1 MKNHIRVLS
10 VDDLPVIREGIVA
23 VINGQPDMQVEA
35 QASNGREAVECF
47 VRHRPD
53 ITLKGL
59 TVAELSASVVHQVNE
74 PLTSMLA
81 NAQAAKRW
89 LAAETPNLM
98 EAIASIDRIARD
110 AHAAGRTMGQ
120 IHALVKQA
128 SLDKREASIPDLISE
143 AVRLVLEDPNMC
155 EVTTQCHC
163 DESLPGVCVAPLAI
177 QEVFIRLISIA
188 IEALENRS
196 PPVVEVL
203 RRLRTSQTASRS
215 DFKCANYTNETEK

>member
-1 MKNHIRVLS
+1 MKSHIRVLS
-10 VDDLPVIREGIVA
+10 VDDLPVIREGVVA
-23 VINGQPDMQVEA
+23 VINGQPDIQVEA
-35 QASNGREAVECF
+35 QASNGHEAVECF

-53 ITLKGL
+53 ITLMGL

-89 LAAETPNLM
+89 LASEAPNLM
-98 EAIASIDRIARD
+98 EAIASIDRIAKD
-110 AHAAGRTMGQ
+110 ARAASRTMGQ

-143 AVRLVLEDPNMC
+143 AVRLVLEG

-163 DESLPGVCVAPLAI
+163 DENLRRVCVDPLAI
-177 QEVFIRLISIA
+177 QEGFIRLISIA
-188 IEALENRS
+188 IEALENDRS
-196 PPVVEVL
+196 PPVVKAHATL
-203 RRLRTSQTASRS
+203 DDLTSTLG
-215 DFKCANYTNETEK
+215 

>member
-1 MKNHIRVLS
+1 MKSHIRVLS

-35 QASNGREAVECF
+35 QASNGHEAVECF

-53 ITLKGL
+53 ITLMGL
-59 TVAELSASVVHQVNE
+59 TVAELSASVVHQANE

-89 LAAETPNLM
+89 LAAEPPNLM
-98 EAIASIDRIARD
+98 EATASVDRIARD
-110 AHAAGRTMGQ
+110 ARAAGRTMGQ

-128 SLDKREASIPDLISE
+128 SLDKGKASIPDLTSE
-143 AVRLVLEDPNMC
+143 AVRLALEG
-155 EVTTQCHC
+155 EVTTQCDC
-163 DESLPGVCVAPLAI
+163 DENLPRVCVAPLAI

-188 IEALENRS
+188 IEALENDRS
-196 PPVVEVL
+196 PPVVKVHATL
-203 RRLRTSQTASRS
+203 DDLNSTLG
-215 DFKCANYTNETEK
+215 

>member
-1 MKNHIRVLS
+1 MKSHIRVLS
-10 VDDLPVIREGIVA
+10 VDDLPVIREGAVA
-23 VINGQPDMQVEA
+23 VINGQPDIQVEA
-35 QASNGREAVECF
+35 QASNGHEAVECF

-53 ITLKGL
+53 ITLMGL

-89 LAAETPNLM
+89 LASEAPNLM

-110 AHAAGRTMGQ
+110 ARAASRTMGQ

-143 AVRLVLEDPNMC
+143 AVRLVLEDPNMY

-163 DESLPGVCVAPLAI
+163 DENLPRVCEPPRDSRGIHQTDLDCH
-177 QEVFIRLISIA
+177 
-188 IEALENRS
+188 RS
-196 PPVVEVL
+196 F
-203 RRLRTSQTASRS
+203 R
-215 DFKCANYTNETEK
+215 K